1 MSNAVASHPPSLH
14 RWLRTTSLVAGVTCL
29 TLCTAAVAILWS
41 VESGVSALAQG
52 IAGKAVPATEL
63 IRATNE
69 VALKV
74 GTFTRTR
81 AEADHKPATDE
92 FAHALR
98 TFGQT
103 RVDLAALDE
112 GQETAALIRLAV
124 PQIIIWREAFEQTAK
139 FFSQSERSTRGIASQ
154 ASLLT
159 TLCTQLTTDDG
170 TLIAG
175 QRAPQHRKTFEQSLG
190 AIGDIQNSVLF
201 ASSTLNPAELARAFS
216 SQQKLNESVSAVLA
230 ATAPSDLRD
239 FIDEVF
245 SKIKDMGEELS
256 SLKESIVTR
265 NAAQEQTVAAGNA
278 TLALIDPVVRKIMQ
292 STLTTADQSNRRL
305 HLTVGSLAAAALIIP
320 LAGFFAGR
328 LLTTRINRRLGP
340 ITQRLGHAAG
350 ETTAST
356 GQAETDA
363 TALAATAEEQSSAI
377 DLLSSNAQAVADA
390 IRSNLNHMNDATGL
404 TASASQRAASGGTNI
419 AGLNTAMGDIATSS
433 HRIQQTVSAIDEIAF
448 QTNLLALNAAIEAAR
463 AGEAGRGFAIVAEEV
478 RRLAQRCSVAARET
492 ADVIAQSQATT
503 TRGVQAAGQVQ
514 KDFASITQD
523 ITQIRTLVEQ
533 TASSSNQQ
541 TSDVEAMTAA
551 LKQLRAGTSNLAEQS
566 SRGAQFASGLHAHA
580 LQLEADT
587 VELNS
592 FLSVPGH
599 QTIGAATATL
609 TTEIEKSSSLPS
621 TPLSPSS
628 AERRSSPGNRHRS
641 VPLLTKAH

>member
-1 MSNAVASHPPSLH
+1 
-14 RWLRTTSLVAGVTCL
+14 LVAGVTCL
-29 TLCTAAVAILWS
+29 TLCAAAVAILWS

-103 RVDLAALDE
+103 RVDLAARDE
-112 GQETAALIRLAV
+112 GQETAALIRSAV
-124 PQIIIWREAFEQTAK
+124 PQIITWRGAFEQTAK

-170 TLIAG
+170 TLIPG
-175 QRAPQHRKTFEQSLG
+175 KRAPQHRKTFEQSLG

-230 ATAPSDLRD
+230 ATSPSDLRD

-245 SKIKDMGEELS
+245 SKVKDMGEELN
-256 SLKESIVTR
+256 SLKASIVSR

-305 HLTVGSLAAAALIIP
+305 HLTVGSLASAALIIP

-356 GQAETDA
+356 GQADTDA

-377 DLLSSNAQAVADA
+377 ELLNSNAQAVADA
-390 IRSNLNHMNDATGL
+390 IRSNLSHMNDATGL

-419 AGLNTAMGDIATSS
+419 AGMNTAMGDIALSS
-433 HRIQQTVSAIDEIAF
+433 RRIQETVSSIDEIAF

-463 AGEAGRGFAIVAEEV
+463 AGEAGRGFAVVAEEV

-492 ADVIAQSQATT
+492 ADVIGQSQATT
-503 TRGVQAAGQVQ
+503 ARGVQAAGQVQ
-514 KDFASITQD
+514 KDFTAITQD
-523 ITQIRTLVEQ
+523 IAQIRTLVEQ

-541 TSDVEAMTAA
+541 TSDIESMTAA
-551 LKQLRAGTSNLAEQS
+551 LKQLRAGTSNLAEQA
-566 SRGAQFASGLHAHA
+566 SRGAQFASGLHEHA
-580 LQLEADT
+580 LQLESDSM
-587 VELNS
+587 ELTS
-592 FLSVPGH
+592 FLRVPGH
-599 QTIGAATATL
+599 QITDAATAAP
-609 TTEIEKSSSLPS
+609 TTGSEA
-621 TPLSPSS
+621 TPLPPPTRPSP
-628 AERRSSPGNRHRS
+628 AAPQRGNAPGNRHRS
-641 VPLLTKAH
+641 AAVLTNAH